1 MCYDRIKDGQQPACT
16 AACPEEATI
25 FGERDELIAIARQ
38 RILDN
43 PGKYFKNKIWGEHEV
58 GGTCVLYLSDIDLS
72 FLSYDR
78 KLDNE
83 ALPHTTEAAMKAVPP
98 VFAGMGA
105 AMIGLHWVIGR
116 RMKRE
121 QENKPK
127 GGSE

>member
-43 PGKYFKNKIWGEHEV
+43 PGKYYKDKIWGEHEV

-83 ALPHTTEAAMKAVPP
+83 PLPHTTEAAMKAVPP

-121 QENKPK
+121 KEKVE